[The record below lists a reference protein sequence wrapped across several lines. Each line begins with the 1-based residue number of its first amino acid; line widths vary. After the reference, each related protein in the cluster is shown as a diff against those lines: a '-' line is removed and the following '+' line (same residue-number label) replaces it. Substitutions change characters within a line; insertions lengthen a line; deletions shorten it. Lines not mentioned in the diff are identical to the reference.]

1 MVKAFPFNSVPELVT
16 DAQTCRKPRGHDV
29 TAAQTRFAYAT
40 RLNGF
45 KADAAKVWP
54 GRNRI
59 TALDLIER
67 AATVPGL
74 SAVDFNFPDHL
85 EGTTA
90 RDVRARLDSLGIS
103 LNGFAMRYYSDPGF
117 KKGALCHPDSA
128 MRAKALDLTLRGI
141 DALSEAG
148 GDLMTLWLGQDG
160 FDYSFQADYLRLW
173 DDAAEALRIIAAHN
187 PAIDISIEYKPNEP
201 RAFSLLPDVATTL
214 LMVSDVGAGNMGVT
228 LDFAH
233 VLYADEMPAY
243 AAALIHRR
251 SRLLGVHLNDGYAKR
266 DDGLVAGSVHVIQT
280 LELLYTLEKLGYRNA
295 IYFDTFPDAVGLDP
309 VAECSA
315 NISAVEGMCRVLDR
329 LRGNAALDAA
339 IAAQDAVA
347 SQRILQQALYGG
359 A

>member
-1 MVKAFPFNSVPELVT
+1 VT
-16 DAQTCRKPRGHDV
+16 TLE
-29 TAAQTRFAYAT
+29 TRFAYAT

-45 KADAAKVWP
+45 KADAARIWP

-59 TALDLIER
+59 TSLDLIER

-90 RDVRARLDSLGIS
+90 KDIRRKLDGLGIS

-117 KKGALCHPDSA
+117 KKGAFAHPDA
-128 MRAKALDLTLRGI
+128 GLRQKALELTLHGL
-141 DALSEAG
+141 DALAEAG

-160 FDYSFQADYLRLW
+160 FDYSFQVDYLQAW
-173 DDAAEALRIIAAHN
+173 DHTAEALRVIAAHN
-187 PAIDISIEYKPNEP
+187 PQIDTSIEYKPNEP

-214 LMVSDVGAGNMGVT
+214 LMVSDVNAANMGVT

-243 AAALIHRR
+243 AASLIARR
-251 SRLLGVHLNDGYAKR
+251 SRLLGVHLNDGYGKR

-280 LELLYTLEKLGYRNA
+280 LELLHVLEKLGYRNA

-315 NISAVEGMCRVLDR
+315 NISAVEGMGRVLDR
-329 LRGNAALDAA
+329 LRGDSALDAA
-339 IAAQDAVA
+339 IARQDAVA
-347 SQRILQQALYGG
+347 SQRIVQAALYG
-359 A
+359 AP

>member
-1 MVKAFPFNSVPELVT
+1 MPAP
-16 DAQTCRKPRGHDV
+16 D
-29 TAAQTRFAYAT
+29 TRFAYAT

-45 KADAAKVWP
+45 KADAARVWP
-54 GRNRI
+54 GKNRI

-67 AATVPGL
+67 AATVLGL

-85 EGTTA
+85 EGTSA
-90 RDVRARLDSLGIS
+90 KDIRGKLDELGIG

-117 KKGALCHPDSA
+117 KKGALAHPDA
-128 MRAKALDLTLRGI
+128 AIRRKALDLTLRGI
-141 DALSEAG
+141 DALAEAG

-160 FDYSFQADYLRLW
+160 FDYAFQADYLRLW
-173 DDAAEALRIIAAHN
+173 DHVAEALKIIAAHN

-201 RAFSLLPDVATTL
+201 RAFSLLPDVGTAL
-214 LMVSDVGAGNMGVT
+214 LMVSDAGAGNLGVT

-251 SRLLGVHLNDGYAKR
+251 SRLLGVHLNDGYGKR
-266 DDGLVAGSVHVIQT
+266 DDGLMAGSVHVIQT
-280 LELLYTLEKLGYRNA
+280 LELLYTLDKLGYGKA

-315 NISAVEGMCRVLDR
+315 NIAAVEGMSRVLDK
-329 LRGNAALDAA
+329 LRGNEALDRA

-347 SQRILQQALYGG
+347 SQRILQSALYGG

>member
-1 MVKAFPFNSVPELVT
+1 MPAP
-16 DAQTCRKPRGHDV
+16 H
-29 TAAQTRFAYAT
+29 TRFAYAS

-45 KADAAKVWP
+45 KANAALVWP

-59 TALDLIER
+59 SSLDLIER

-74 SAVDFNFPDHL
+74 SAVDFNYPDHL
-85 EGTTA
+85 DGTSPKEI
-90 RDVRARLDSLGIS
+90 RAKLDSLGLS

-117 KKGALCHPDSA
+117 KMGALTHPDPGL
-128 MRAKALDLTLRGI
+128 RAKALDLTLQGI
-141 DALSEAG
+141 DALAEAG

-160 FDYSFQADYLRLW
+160 FDYPFQADYLRLW
-173 DDAAEALRIIAAHN
+173 DHTVAALKVIAAHH
-187 PAIDISIEYKPNEP
+187 PMIGISIEYKPNEP

-214 LMVSDVGAGNMGVT
+214 LMLSDVNAANMGVT

-243 AAALIHRR
+243 AASLIHRR
-251 SRLLGVHLNDGYAKR
+251 SRLLGVHLNDGYGKR
-266 DDGLVAGSVHVIQT
+266 DDGLIAGSVHVIQT
-280 LELLYTLEKLGYRNA
+280 LELLHVLEKLGYNNA

-329 LRGNAALDAA
+329 LRGNVALGEA
-339 IAAQDAVA
+339 IARQDAVA
-347 SQRILQQALYGG
+347 SQRIVQSALYG
-359 A
+359 AP

>member
-1 MVKAFPFNSVPELVT
+1 M
-16 DAQTCRKPRGHDV
+16 
-29 TAAQTRFAYAT
+29 TAMKTRFDYAT

-59 TALDLIER
+59 TSLDLIER

-85 EGTTA
+85 ESTTA
-90 RDVRARLDSLGIS
+90 KDIRRKLDDLGIS

-117 KKGALCHPDSA
+117 KAGALAHADA
-128 MRAKALDLTLRGI
+128 GLRQKALDLTLRGV
-141 DALSEAG
+141 DALADAG
-148 GDLMTLWLGQDG
+148 GSLMTLWLGQDG
-160 FDYSFQADYLRLW
+160 FDYAFQADYLKLW
-173 DDAAEALRIIAAHN
+173 DHTAEALRVITAHN
-187 PAIDISIEYKPNEP
+187 PAIDIAIEYKPNEP
-201 RAFSLLPDVATTL
+201 RAFSLLPDAATTL
-214 LMVSDVGAGNMGVT
+214 LMVSDVGASNMGVT

-243 AAALIHRR
+243 AASLIARR
-251 SRLLGVHLNDGYAKR
+251 SRILGVHLNDGYAKR

-280 LELLYTLEKLGYRNA
+280 LELLYTLQKLGYANA

-329 LRGNAALDAA
+329 LNGNVALDDA
-339 IAAQDAVA
+339 IARQDAVA
-347 SQRILQQALYGG
+347 SLRIVQAALYG
-359 A
+359 AP

>member
-1 MVKAFPFNSVPELVT
+1 MPAP
-16 DAQTCRKPRGHDV
+16 D
-29 TAAQTRFAYAT
+29 TRFAYAT

-45 KADAAKVWP
+45 KADAARVWP
-54 GRNRI
+54 GKNRI

-85 EGTTA
+85 EGTSA
-90 RDVRARLDSLGIS
+90 KDIRGKLDELGIG

-117 KKGALCHPDSA
+117 KKGALAHPDA
-128 MRAKALDLTLRGI
+128 AIRRKALDLTLRGI
-141 DALSEAG
+141 DALGEAG

-160 FDYSFQADYLRLW
+160 FDYAFQADYLRLW
-173 DDAAEALRIIAAHN
+173 DHVAEALKIIAAHN

-201 RAFSLLPDVATTL
+201 RAFSLLPDVGTAL
-214 LMVSDVGAGNMGVT
+214 LMVSDAGAGNLGVT

-251 SRLLGVHLNDGYAKR
+251 SRLLGVHLNDGYGKR
-266 DDGLVAGSVHVIQT
+266 DDGLMAGSVHVIQT
-280 LELLYTLEKLGYRNA
+280 LELLYTLDKLGYGKA

-315 NISAVEGMCRVLDR
+315 NIAAVEGMSRVLDK
-329 LRGNAALDAA
+329 LRGNEALDRA

-347 SQRILQQALYGG
+347 SQRILQSALYGG

>member
-1 MVKAFPFNSVPELVT
+1 MSTPTP
-16 DAQTCRKPRGHDV
+16 
-29 TAAQTRFAYAT
+29 RFAYAT

-45 KADAAKVWP
+45 KANAAEIWP

-59 TALDLIER
+59 TSLDLIDR
-67 AATVPGL
+67 AATVSGL

-90 RDVRARLDSLGIS
+90 RDIRGKLDSLGIK

-117 KKGALCHPDSA
+117 KMGALTHPDPGL
-128 MRAKALDLTLRGI
+128 RAKAIDLTLRGI
-141 DALSEAG
+141 DALAEAG

-160 FDYSFQADYLRLW
+160 FDYCFQADYLWLW
-173 DDAAEALRIIAAHN
+173 DHTVEALQKICAHN
-187 PAIDISIEYKPNEP
+187 PQIDVSIEYKPNEP

-214 LMVSDVGAGNMGVT
+214 LMIADVGAKNTGVT

-243 AAALIHRR
+243 AASLIARR
-251 SRLLGVHLNDGYAKR
+251 SRLLGVHLNDGYGKR
-266 DDGLVAGSVHVIQT
+266 DDGLIAGSVHVIQT
-280 LELLYTLEKLGYRNA
+280 LELLYALDTLGYRHA

-309 VAECSA
+309 VTECGA
-315 NISAVEGMCRVLDR
+315 NISAVEGLARVLDR
-329 LRGNAALDAA
+329 LRGNVLLDRA

-347 SQRILQQALYGG
+347 SQRIVQAALYG
-359 A
+359 AP

>member
-1 MVKAFPFNSVPELVT
+1 MIS
-16 DAQTCRKPRGHDV
+16 
-29 TAAQTRFAYAT
+29 TRFDYAT

-45 KADAAKVWP
+45 KSDAARIWP

-85 EGTTA
+85 EGTTP
-90 RDVRARLDSLGIS
+90 RDIRSRLDSLGIS

-117 KKGALCHPDSA
+117 KKGALAHPNA
-128 MRAKALDLTLRGI
+128 AIRAKALDLTLRGL
-141 DALSEAG
+141 DAMAEAG
-148 GDLMTLWLGQDG
+148 GSLMTLWLGQDG
-160 FDYSFQADYLRLW
+160 FDYSFQADYLKMW
-173 DDAAEALRIIAAHN
+173 DDVAAALNVITAHN
-187 PAIDISIEYKPNEP
+187 PQVDVSIEYKPNEP

-214 LMVSDVGAGNMGVT
+214 LMVGDVGARNLGVT

-243 AAALIHRR
+243 AAALIARR
-251 SRLLGVHLNDGYAKR
+251 SRLLGVHLNDGYGKR

-280 LELLYTLEKLGYRNA
+280 LELLYVLDKIGYGNA

-309 VAECSA
+309 VQECSA
-315 NISAVEGMCRVLDR
+315 NIAAVEGMARVLDR
-329 LRGNAALDAA
+329 LKAKSVSLDAA
-339 IAAQDAVA
+339 IASQDAVA
-347 SQRILQQALYGG
+347 SQRIIQAALYGEP
-359 A
+359 

>member
-1 MVKAFPFNSVPELVT
+1 M
-16 DAQTCRKPRGHDV
+16 
-29 TAAQTRFAYAT
+29 TAMKTRFDYAT

-59 TALDLIER
+59 TSLDLIER

-85 EGTTA
+85 ESTTA
-90 RDVRARLDSLGIS
+90 KDIRRKLDDLGIS

-117 KKGALCHPDSA
+117 KAGALAHADA
-128 MRAKALDLTLRGI
+128 ALRQKALDLTLRGI
-141 DALSEAG
+141 DALAEAG
-148 GDLMTLWLGQDG
+148 GGLMTLWLGQDG
-160 FDYSFQADYLRLW
+160 FDYAFQADYLKLW
-173 DDAAEALRIIAAHN
+173 DHTAEALRVITAHN
-187 PAIDISIEYKPNEP
+187 PAIDIAIEYKPNEP
-201 RAFSLLPDVATTL
+201 RAFSLLPDAATTL
-214 LMVSDVGAGNMGVT
+214 LMVSDVGASNMGVT

-243 AAALIHRR
+243 AASLIARR
-251 SRLLGVHLNDGYAKR
+251 SRILGVHLNDGYAKR

-280 LELLYTLEKLGYRNA
+280 LELLYTLQKLGYANA

-329 LRGNAALDAA
+329 LNGNVALDDA
-339 IAAQDAVA
+339 IARQDAVA
-347 SQRILQQALYGG
+347 SLRIVQAALYG
-359 A
+359 AP

>member
-1 MVKAFPFNSVPELVT
+1 M
-16 DAQTCRKPRGHDV
+16 RIDV
-29 TAAQTRFAYAT
+29 TAIKTRFDYAT

-59 TALDLIER
+59 TSLDLIER

-90 RDVRARLDSLGIS
+90 KDIRRKLDDLGIS

-117 KKGALCHPDSA
+117 KAGALAHADPGL
-128 MRAKALDLTLRGI
+128 RQKALDLTLRGL
-141 DALSEAG
+141 DALAEAG

-160 FDYSFQADYLRLW
+160 FDYAFQADYLRLW
-173 DDAAEALRIIAAHN
+173 DHTAEALRVITAHN
-187 PAIDISIEYKPNEP
+187 PAIDIAIEYKPNEP

-214 LMVSDVGAGNMGVT
+214 LMVSDVGAANMGVT

-243 AAALIHRR
+243 AASLIARR
-251 SRLLGVHLNDGYAKR
+251 SRILGVHLNDGYAKR

-280 LELLYTLEKLGYRNA
+280 LELLYTLQKLGYGNA

-329 LRGNAALDAA
+329 LNSNAALDDA
-339 IAAQDAVA
+339 IARQDAVA
-347 SQRILQQALYGG
+347 SLRIVQAALYG
-359 A
+359 AP

>member
-1 MVKAFPFNSVPELVT
+1 MTE
-16 DAQTCRKPRGHDV
+16 R
-29 TAAQTRFAYAT
+29 QTRFDYAT

-45 KADAAKVWP
+45 KADAAQVWP

-59 TALDLIER
+59 TSLDLIER

-74 SAVDFNFPDHL
+74 SAVDFNYPDHL
-85 EGTTA
+85 EATTA
-90 RDVRARLDSLGIS
+90 KDIRAKLDDLGIS

-117 KKGALCHPDSA
+117 KKGALAHPDA
-128 MRAKALDLTLRGI
+128 TMRRKALDLTLRGL
-141 DALSEAG
+141 DALAETG

-173 DDAAEALRIIAAHN
+173 DHTAEALRIICEHN
-187 PAIDISIEYKPNEP
+187 RAIDISIEYKPNEP

-214 LMVSDVGAGNMGVT
+214 LMVADVNARNMGVT

-243 AAALIHRR
+243 AASLISRR

-280 LELLYTLEKLGYRNA
+280 LELLYVLDKLGYRKA

-315 NISAVEGMCRVLDR
+315 NISAVEGMSLVLDK
-329 LRGNAALDAA
+329 LKDSAALEAA

-347 SQRILQQALYGG
+347 SQRILQAALYGG

>member
-1 MVKAFPFNSVPELVT
+1 M
-16 DAQTCRKPRGHDV
+16 
-29 TAAQTRFAYAT
+29 TALQTRYDYAT

-45 KADAAKVWP
+45 KADAARVWP

-59 TALDLIER
+59 TSLDLIER

-74 SAVDFNFPDHL
+74 AAVDFNFPDHL
-85 EGTTA
+85 EGTTTK
-90 RDVRARLDSLGIS
+90 DIRAKLDGLGIS

-117 KKGALCHPDSA
+117 KKGALAHPDAA
-128 MRAKALDLTLRGI
+128 MRAKALDLTLRGL
-141 DALSEAG
+141 DGLADAG
-148 GDLMTLWLGQDG
+148 GGLMTLWLGQDG
-160 FDYSFQADYLRLW
+160 FDYAFQADYLKLW
-173 DDAAEALRIIAAHN
+173 DHTADALRIIAAHN
-187 PAIDISIEYKPNEP
+187 PQIDISIEYKPNEP
-201 RAFSLLPDVATTL
+201 RAFSLLPDAATTL
-214 LMVSDVGAGNMGVT
+214 LMVADVNAGNMGVT

-243 AAALIHRR
+243 AAALIARR

-280 LELLYTLEKLGYRNA
+280 LELLYVLDKLGYRNA

-315 NISAVEGMCRVLDR
+315 NISAVEGMARVLDK
-329 LRGNAALDAA
+329 LKGNAALDQA

-347 SQRILQQALYGG
+347 SQRILQSALYGG

>member
-1 MVKAFPFNSVPELVT
+1 MPAP
-16 DAQTCRKPRGHDV
+16 D
-29 TAAQTRFAYAT
+29 TRFAYAT

-45 KADAAKVWP
+45 KADAARVWP
-54 GRNRI
+54 GKNRI

-67 AATVPGL
+67 AATVLGL

-85 EGTTA
+85 EGTSA
-90 RDVRARLDSLGIS
+90 KDIRGKLDELGIG

-117 KKGALCHPDSA
+117 KKGALAHPDA
-128 MRAKALDLTLRGI
+128 AIRRKALDLTLRGI
-141 DALSEAG
+141 DALAEAG

-160 FDYSFQADYLRLW
+160 FDYAFQADYLRLW
-173 DDAAEALRIIAAHN
+173 DHVAEALKIIAAHN

-201 RAFSLLPDVATTL
+201 RAFSLLPDVGTAL
-214 LMVSDVGAGNMGVT
+214 LMVSDAGAGNLGVT

-251 SRLLGVHLNDGYAKR
+251 SRLLGVHLNDGYGKR
-266 DDGLVAGSVHVIQT
+266 DDGLMAGSVHVIQT
-280 LELLYTLEKLGYRNA
+280 LELLYTLDKLGYGKA
-295 IYFDTFPDAVGLDP
+295 IYFDTLPDAVGLDP

-315 NISAVEGMCRVLDR
+315 NIAAVEGMSRVLDK
-329 LRGNAALDAA
+329 LRGNEALDRA

-347 SQRILQQALYGG
+347 SQRILQSALYGG

>member
-1 MVKAFPFNSVPELVT
+1 MWDRLVKDRLES
-16 DAQTCRKPRGHDV
+16 RKPRGHDL
-29 TAAQTRFAYAT
+29 TALQTRFAYAT

-59 TALDLIER
+59 TSLDLIER

-90 RDVRARLDSLGIS
+90 KDIRKKLDDLGIS

-117 KKGALCHPDSA
+117 KKGALAHPDKTI
-128 MRAKALDLTLRGI
+128 RAKALDLTLRGL
-141 DALSEAG
+141 DSMAEAG

-160 FDYSFQADYLRLW
+160 FDYSFQADYLRMW
-173 DDAAEALRIIAAHN
+173 DDVAEALSVIAVHN
-187 PAIDISIEYKPNEP
+187 PSVDISIEYKPNEP

-214 LMVSDVGAGNMGVT
+214 LMVSDVNAKNMGVT

-251 SRLLGVHLNDGYAKR
+251 SRLLGVHLNDGYGKR

-280 LELLYTLEKLGYRNA
+280 LELLYTLDKLGYRNA

-315 NISAVEGMCRVLDR
+315 NISAVEGMSRVLDR
-329 LRGNAALDAA
+329 LRGNTALDAA

-347 SQRILQQALYGG
+347 SQRILQAALYGG

>member
-1 MVKAFPFNSVPELVT
+1 MTRTE
-16 DAQTCRKPRGHDV
+16 
-29 TAAQTRFAYAT
+29 TRFPYAT

-45 KADAAKVWP
+45 KADAAKVRP

-59 TALDLIER
+59 TALDLMER

-90 RDVRARLDSLGIS
+90 RDIRTRLHDLGIN
-103 LNGFAMRYYSDPGF
+103 LNGFAMRYYSDPGY
-117 KKGALCHPDSA
+117 KKGALAHPDPVI
-128 MRAKALDLTLRGI
+128 RAKALDLTLRGI

-160 FDYSFQADYLRLW
+160 FDYSFAADYLRMW
-173 DDAAEALRIIAAHN
+173 DDVAEALKLIAAHN
-187 PAIDISIEYKPNEP
+187 PAIDIAIEYKPNEP
-201 RAFSLLPDVATTL
+201 RAFSLLPDAATTL
-214 LMVSDVGAGNMGVT
+214 LMVQDVGAKNIGVT

-243 AAALIHRR
+243 AASLIARR

-266 DDGLVAGSVHVIQT
+266 DDGLVAGSVHIIQT
-280 LELLYTLEKLGYRNA
+280 LELLYVLERLGYKKA

-309 VAECSA
+309 VAECAA
-315 NISAVEGMCRVLDR
+315 NISAVEGMGRVLDR
-329 LRGNAALDAA
+329 LSGNEALAAA

-347 SQRILQQALYGG
+347 SQRILHTALYG
-359 A
+359 AA